1 MRILLLLLFVL
12 PVIAQNPPVAV
23 PAGQIYQAALTVGIN
38 YISPQAGQAI
48 VNQKSL
54 LNWKTIAGE
63 VLSDGSIGVLT
74 GGLAGVIS
82 IGKVTEVSLAAFH
95 AFYDHSIAP
104 IIAEGEPNPNN
115 IPPVLAMNGTVSPS
129 ASTCAEY
136 SMYATPPGGTAKTA
150 MKLLKSGQIRASAGN
165 VNVGGLTVSFTLQ
178 GVQVLKNISGG
189 SISQFVV
196 YDVLACLSTPSVP
209 TSPGSST
216 IAPMHPTEFPS
227 GTAEHLCSNGV
238 SSWLQSTPCPDSPA
252 RTSPVKPTG
261 VEWNSQCFDLKTAPA
276 WCWNTMLSLETG
288 QR

>member
-12 PVIAQNPPVAV
+12 PVIAQNPPVVV

-129 ASTCAEY
+129 VSTCSEY

-150 MKLLKSGQIRASAGN
+150 MKLLKSGQIKASAGN
-165 VNVGGLTVSFTLQ
+165 VNVGGITVSFTLQ

-196 YDVLACLSTPSVP
+196 YDVLACVP
-209 TSPGSST
+209 ASPAAST
-216 IAPMHPTEFPS
+216 IPTI
-227 GTAEHLCSNGV
+227 
-238 SSWLQSTPCPDSPA
+238 
-252 RTSPVKPTG
+252 PVKP
-261 VEWNSQCFDLKTAPA
+261 A
-276 WCWNTMLSLETG
+276 NTEQTSPCLSRPVSLFGICVGIAFSNNLHEIPERLENWYGSALSLETG